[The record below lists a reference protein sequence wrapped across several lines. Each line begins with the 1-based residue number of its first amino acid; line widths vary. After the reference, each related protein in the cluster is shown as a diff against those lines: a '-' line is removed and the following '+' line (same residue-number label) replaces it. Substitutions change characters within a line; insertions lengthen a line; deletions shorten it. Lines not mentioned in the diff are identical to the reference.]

1 MKDLF
6 EKTVKS
12 ETIYQGKVIHLHLD
26 EVQLPNGK
34 SASREIVR
42 HPGAVAIIAITP
54 EKRMVFV
61 RQFRKPLDKTILE
74 IPAGKLEKGE
84 DPLDCAK
91 RELIEE
97 TGYQAEEMNFVNKFY
112 TSPGFADELLYI
124 YEGTN
129 LTAGDARPDEDEF
142 VDLVELTLD
151 EAFER
156 IQTGEITDAKTI
168 LAVYYW
174 QNKRLKQE

>member
-97 TGYQAEEMNFVNKFY
+97 TGYQAEEVNFVNKFY

-129 LTAGDARPDEDEF
+129 LTAGVARPDEDEF

-156 IQTGEITDAKTI
+156 IQTGEIIDAKTI
-168 LAVYYW
+168 LAIYYW